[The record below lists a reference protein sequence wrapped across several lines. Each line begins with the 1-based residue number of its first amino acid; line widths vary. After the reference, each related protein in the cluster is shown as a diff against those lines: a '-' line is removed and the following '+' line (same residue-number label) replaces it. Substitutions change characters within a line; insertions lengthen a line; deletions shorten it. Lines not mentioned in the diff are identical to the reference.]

1 MTPAVVVHLMLVTLA
16 ALVMAV
22 GIVGSILPVL
32 PGTPL
37 VWISGLGYA
46 LLFTAFVPADNLPRH
61 IGLSIVFMLIFTVL
75 TLIGSL
81 TGLVLPSAGGAA
93 SGAGWQSSVLSF
105 CLAIIG
111 FFVIPII
118 GALIG
123 AALGIFIVEYLRER
137 KIDPR
142 TALRNATQ
150 RTRGAITGF
159 GVGIAVELGSALI
172 MVALFLVWVGIN
184 LVWVQPVA

>member
-1 MTPAVVVHLMLVTLA
+1 MTPPIVVHLMLVTLT
-16 ALVMAV
+16 ALIMAV
-22 GIVGSILPVL
+22 GIVGSILPML

-37 VWISGLGYA
+37 IWVSGLGYA
-46 LLFTAFVPADNLPRH
+46 LLFTTFVTADNLPRH

-93 SGAGWQSSVLSF
+93 SGAVWQSSVLSF
-105 CLAIIG
+105 CLAIVG
-111 FFVIPII
+111 FFVIPVI

-123 AALGIFIVEYLRER
+123 AALGIFIIEYLRER
-137 KIDPR
+137 KIDPH
-142 TALRNATQ
+142 TALRNAAQ
-150 RTRGAITGF
+150 RTRGTITGF

-172 MVALFLVWVGIN
+172 MVALFFVWVGIN
-184 LVWVQPVA
+184 LVWVQPVT